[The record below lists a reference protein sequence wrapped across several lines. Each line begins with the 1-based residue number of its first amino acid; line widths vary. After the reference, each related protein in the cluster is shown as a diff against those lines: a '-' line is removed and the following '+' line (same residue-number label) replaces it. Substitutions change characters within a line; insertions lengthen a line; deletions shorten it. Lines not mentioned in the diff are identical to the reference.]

1 MEKHTLKNPI
11 DSKSKGLY
19 FCSVSEVFCVLCQ
32 PRPLASQSPSL
43 PICKM
48 DTLAL
53 NRMGYGSKEKC
64 KRF

>member
-1 MEKHTLKNPI
+1 MEKNTPKNPT

-19 FCSVSEVFCVLCQ
+19 FSSLSEVFCVLCQ
-32 PRPLASQSPSL
+32 PRPRASQSPSL

-48 DTLAL
+48 DTLSL
-53 NRMGYGSKEKC
+53 NRMGYNSKEKC